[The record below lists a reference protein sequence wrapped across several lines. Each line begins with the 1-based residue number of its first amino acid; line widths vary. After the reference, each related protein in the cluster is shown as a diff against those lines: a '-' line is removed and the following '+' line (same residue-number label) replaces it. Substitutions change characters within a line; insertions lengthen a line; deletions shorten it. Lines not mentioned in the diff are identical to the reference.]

1 MHKESVDTIKL
12 FHKSGSFALPFYV
25 AWYKV
30 FAQLKEV
37 DTILRRKILGL
48 VDDIH
53 ILAGEHDGK
62 KIAGK

>member
-1 MHKESVDTIKL
+1 MHKESVDTVKL
-12 FHKSGSFALPFYV
+12 FHKSVAFALPFYV

-30 FAQLKEV
+30 FAQSKEV
-37 DTILRRKILGL
+37 DTILRRKMLGS
-48 VDDIH
+48 VEDIH